1 MNTQKLIVGTSIR
14 YRSHRCFFR
23 MNKCVP
29 ARVANMGG
37 YTFME
42 TDQFNRFFVY
52 VVRILLYGYG
62 SNRNEEYCEKS
73 NNSYFK

>member
-1 MNTQKLIVGTSIR
+1 VVARKLIVGTSHR
-14 YRSHRCFFR
+14 YRSNRCFSR
-23 MNKCVP
+23 LNKCVP
-29 ARVANMGG
+29 ARVVNMGG

-52 VVRILLYGYG
+52 IVRILLYGYR

-73 NNSYFK
+73 NNSHFK